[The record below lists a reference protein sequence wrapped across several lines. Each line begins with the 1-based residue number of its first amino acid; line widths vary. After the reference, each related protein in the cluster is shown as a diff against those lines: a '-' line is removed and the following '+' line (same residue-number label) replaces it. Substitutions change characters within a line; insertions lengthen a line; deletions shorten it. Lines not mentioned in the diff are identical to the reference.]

1 MKIHM
6 IGVCGIAMGTL
17 AQMFAYEG
25 YTVSGS
31 DSGIYPPMSDILMK
45 SNISL
50 FDGYNEGNISRADL
64 VVIGNAVSR
73 GNPEAEYVLNHKIP
87 YLSMAGAL
95 REFFLK
101 DKEVIA
107 VAGTH
112 GKTTTTAL
120 LAHILNIAG
129 EDPSFFIGGVA
140 KNFNSSWGIGKG
152 RYFVIEADE
161 YDSAFFEKTPKFIYY
176 KPDHL
181 IMTSLEFDHADIYIN
196 VEEIELWFKR
206 LVNIIPSDGNII
218 RCSLY
223 ERLNSVCRDSLSRNY
238 TYGNDSSDF
247 YFAEPSYKKEFS
259 NFTLISPDGEIA
271 LKTELFGGFN
281 FQNIA
286 AAVSMALNIGIDK
299 KKIIE
304 AVKTFKGVLRRQE
317 LIYTKKNIT
326 IYEDFAHHPTAVKG
340 VVTAFRKRFTGSRL
354 IAVFEP
360 RSATSRRNIFQHE
373 FPEAF
378 SGADRVMIKSP
389 FEKGNIKSDE
399 KFNAKQAVD
408 DMKRSGINA
417 DLFNTSDE
425 IITQILKEID
435 FDSEI
440 VILIMSNGG
449 FDGIYNNLK
458 DEIDG
463 VII

>member
-6 IGVCGIAMGTL
+6 TGVCGIAMGTL
-17 AQMFAYEG
+17 AQMFARKG

-31 DSGIYPPMSDILMK
+31 DTGIYPPMSDILMK
-45 SNISL
+45 SNITL
-50 FDGYNEGNISRADL
+50 FDGYKEDNIGADL

-73 GNPEAEYVLNHKIP
+73 GNPEVEFILNQKIP
-87 YLSMAGAL
+87 YMSMAGAL

-120 LAHILNIAG
+120 LAHIFNVAG
-129 EDPSFFIGGVA
+129 EAPSFFIGGIA
-140 KNFNSSWGIGKG
+140 KNFNSSWGLGTGK
-152 RYFVIEADE
+152 YFIIEADE
-161 YDSAFFEKTPKFIYY
+161 YDSAFFEKTPKFIFY

-181 IMTSLEFDHADIYIN
+181 IMTSLEFDHADIYNN
-196 VEEIELWFKR
+196 VDEIELWFKR
-206 LVNIIPSDGNII
+206 LVNIIPSGGNIV

-223 ERLNSVCRDSLSRNY
+223 DRLNTVCNGSLSRNF
-238 TYGNDSSDF
+238 TYGSAASDF
-247 YFAEPSYKKEFS
+247 NYDPPVYKDEFS
-259 NFTLISPDGEIA
+259 IMPFHSPDGEIS
-271 LKTELFGGFN
+271 LMTEIFGEFN

-286 AAVSMALNIGIDK
+286 AAVSMALCIGIDK

-326 IYEDFAHHPTAVKG
+326 IYEDFAHHPAAVKG
-340 VVTAFRKRFTGSRL
+340 VVTAFRKRFPGSKL
-354 IAVFEP
+354 FAVFEP

-373 FPEAF
+373 FPGSF
-378 SGADRVMIKSP
+378 HGADRVMIKAP
-389 FEKGNIKSDE
+389 FEKGDIKNE
-399 KFNAKQAVD
+399 KKFNAKLAVEEI
-408 DMKRSGINA
+408 KKSGINA
-417 DLFNTSDE
+417 DLFETTDE

-435 FDSEI
+435 FDMEI